1 MLFQRL
7 AAATSSVRIIRS
19 ASDPSRTP
27 LFATNQKAKVIAS
40 YQRWYRGDSG
50 DMKHRSEVMEDAIA
64 KREQELLDVAEPKF
78 IKIQER
84 HVRMPRLDEI
94 PKASLP
100 LDMDNSK
107 FSTEDLELQVRKKRL
122 VYRAKQ
128 RGW

>member
-1 MLFQRL
+1 MNQILRTTI
-7 AAATSSVRIIRS
+7 ATSRLLKSS
-19 ASDPSRTP
+19 SFLKAPLAPAST
-27 LFATNQKAKVIAS
+27 

-50 DMKHRSEVMEDAIA
+50 DSKHRSEVTSDQDAIVA
-64 KREQELLDVAEPKF
+64 REEKLLSVAAPKYEQ
-78 IKIQER
+78 IQER

-100 LDMDNSK
+100 FDMKDSDYT
-107 FSTEDLELQVRKKRL
+107 TEELELEVRKKRL